1 MSLLQLKL
9 QRKLSLDQLTELR
22 ILLYDCIRTSPTK
35 QIEILLATYFYHW
48 ISFTNQPS
56 SSDYIILSTTTTGQG
71 LSNENFWLCYIF
83 NDIWGTTSTN
93 ENRTFIL
100 KCYTYLL
107 QNSHI
112 FIKQR
117 LYWTKLIKW
126 DLFLFHFM
134 KHNLLWS
141 DHT

>member
-22 ILLYDCIRTSPTK
+22 NLLYDSIGTRSTK
-35 QIEILLATYFYHW
+35 QIGILLATYFYHW

-56 SSDYIILSTTTTGQG
+56 SSNNKILSTTTTGQG
-71 LSNENFWLCYIF
+71 LSIENFWLCYIV

-93 ENRTFIL
+93 ENLTFIL
-100 KCYTYLL
+100 KCYSYLL

-112 FIKQR
+112 SVKQKI
-117 LYWTKLIKW
+117 YWTKLIEW
-126 DLFLFHFM
+126 DLFLFYLI
-134 KHNLLWS
+134 K
-141 DHT
+141 